1 VRTGESQGQVTAAFD
16 LPQKHPARDI
26 AKLQE
31 IKTQQGGYYKKAMAV
46 DKIAEEAKN
55 YADFWDYKLND
66 WATD

>member
-1 VRTGESQGQVTAAFD
+1 MNRGDKHMTSLD
-16 LPQKHPARDI
+16 QKMNEGIDALI
-26 AKLQE
+26 AKLEE

-55 YADFWDYKLND
+55 YADFWDYKLTD

>member
-1 VRTGESQGQVTAAFD
+1 MNRGDKHMTSLD
-16 LPQKHPARDI
+16 QKMNEGIDALI